1 MKGRKPKDLDIKI
14 LTGNPGKRPTSSGS
28 DAAPFTVAPLKKP
41 RGLDKFASYEWDRLV
56 DTLAPILSPASAG
69 MVLIAVDA
77 YSQMMSA
84 SKALKDAGGMTYE
97 TSGKSGSMIR
107 ERPEVG
113 MRDRARRAYHQ
124 ALAELGAS
132 PVAHTRVKKLPETAQ
147 QEIPGIHRLLG

>member
-1 MKGRKPKDLDIKI
+1 MRGRKPKDVAMKL
-14 LTGNPGKRPTSSGS
+14 LAGNPGKRPTSSGS

-41 RGLDKFASYEWDRLV
+41 RGLDKFSSYEWNRLV

-84 SKALKDAGGMTYE
+84 SEALKKAGGMTYE
-97 TSGKSGSMIR
+97 TAGKSGLMIR

-132 PVAHTRVKKLPETAQ
+132 PVAHTRVKKLPESDQT
-147 QEIPGIHRLLG
+147 ELPGIQRMLG